1 MEKTSD
7 LQIPAEFSAP
17 PPKKNRLDNLK
28 KGKPKNENG
37 QIDENRPRLPRINRT
52 VKCIH
57 CSEDKILNPDQY
69 QSYFDFWGDEDKI
82 TRNFFC
88 KPCDVTMKE
97 NPFAF
102 WYPKS
107 ELTKRLMR
115 NLKTAFGI
123 FRTSGRTSEDELAM
137 TEMIVHYL
145 KEAKID
151 ASPNLLS
158 HSHLEFLIRDKL
170 VIGLKIKNIPFVGTL
185 TLLPYESE
193 KIEISE

>member
-17 PPKKNRLDNLK
+17 PKKNRLDNLK
-28 KGKPKNENG
+28 RGRPKNENG
-37 QIDENRPRLPRINRT
+37 QIDENRPRLTRINRT

-57 CSEDKILNPDQY
+57 CEEEKILNPDQY
-69 QSYFDFWGDEDKI
+69 QSYFDFWGTEDKI

-88 KPCDVTMKE
+88 KSCDVAMQE

-107 ELTKRLMR
+107 ELTKKLLR
-115 NLKTAFGI
+115 NLKTAFES
-123 FRTSGRTSEDELAM
+123 FRVSARSNEDEIAM
-137 TEMIVHYL
+137 TEMIVHFL
-145 KEAKID
+145 KEAKIHVT
-151 ASPNLLS
+151 PNLLS
-158 HSHLEFLIRDKL
+158 HSHLEFIIKDN
-170 VIGLKIKNIPFVGTL
+170 VVVGLKIKNIPFVGSL

-193 KIEISE
+193 KIKISE